1 MVYISDAPSMVQELE
16 SRDCGSIIFLGSLI
30 GAELEILNSQ
40 MLSIIKESAKVQLL
54 VDKGGDNP
62 RDAAIAMERGCDGVR
77 IITRLHPQKILTPY
91 MNDIC
96 AEKTVQAGKGFS
108 G

>member
-30 GAELEILNSQ
+30 GAELGILNSQ
-40 MLSIIKESAKVQLL
+40 MLSIIKESAKVQVL

-77 IITRLHPQKILTPY
+77 IITASASAKNPY
-91 MNDIC
+91 PPI
-96 AEKTVQAGKGFS
+96 
-108 G
+108 